1 MTESIDKTEEKL
13 LNELEKE
20 ISLVKEEIKVKIAIE
35 PIKPQKQEI
44 LLEEINNEEQA
55 DEIKPEES
63 PKEEL

>member
-35 PIKPQKQEI
+35 PIEPQKQEI

-55 DEIKPEES
+55 DEIKP
-63 PKEEL
+63 KEEL